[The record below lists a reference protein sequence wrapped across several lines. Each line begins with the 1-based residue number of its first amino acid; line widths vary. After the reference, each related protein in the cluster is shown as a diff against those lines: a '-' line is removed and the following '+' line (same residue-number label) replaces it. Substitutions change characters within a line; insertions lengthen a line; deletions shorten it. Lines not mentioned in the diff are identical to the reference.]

1 MPDAHAGSGE
11 QRCSRLLSFPPHP
24 TPKPVLRR
32 PLVAGVSRWS
42 TVSSPSSADRP
53 IGEPAANRRDPGSPR
68 EPGGVPGAMVLAS
81 RLAPVQEKRMKVA
94 LIVLWTLAAGV
105 GLFLMVRSR
114 IVTAT
119 AAMTRDAAEDPGSE
133 SPPDPPRDPSGPA

>member
-1 MPDAHAGSGE
+1 MPMPGPASSAV
-11 QRCSRLLSFPPHP
+11 RACSPSPRTLPRSRSCAVPSLREFP
-24 TPKPVLRR
+24 L
-32 PLVAGVSRWS
+32 WS

>member
-1 MPDAHAGSGE
+1 
-11 QRCSRLLSFPPHP
+11 
-24 TPKPVLRR
+24 
-32 PLVAGVSRWS
+32 
-42 TVSSPSSADRP
+42 
-53 IGEPAANRRDPGSPR
+53 
-68 EPGGVPGAMVLAS
+68 
-81 RLAPVQEKRMKVA
+81 MKVA